1 MHAFVSVRQGQQA
14 AALPLIERRL
24 DLARRLGDPHLT
36 ARLLSVRSYAVDF
49 GGDHPAAVRD
59 AAESVTLFRQAGDR
73 REVGTMLGNLG
84 YAELSLGGLETA
96 RGHLVESLAIA
107 RELNDTY
114 GMVYE
119 TFNLGLAEY
128 LSGRPDATGDLF
140 AESFDLARRAQMKAG
155 TAYALIGLAMA
166 GSGTDPAR
174 SARLHG
180 AADSALAALGETV
193 EALEARLRNAD
204 LRRLRATLGAA
215 AFDAEYAAGQALA
228 SEEILAYALG
238 PRA

>member
-1 MHAFVSVRQGQQA
+1 
-14 AALPLIERRL
+14 
-24 DLARRLGDPHLT
+24 
-36 ARLLSVRSYAVDF
+36 
-49 GGDHPAAVRD
+49 
-59 AAESVTLFRQAGDR
+59 
-73 REVGTMLGNLG
+73 MLGNLG

-96 RGHLVESLAIA
+96 RGHLAESLAIA

-114 GMVYE
+114 GVVYE

-128 LSGRPDATGDLF
+128 LGGRLGMAGDLF

-180 AADSALAALGETV
+180 AADVALAALGETV
-193 EALEARLRNAD
+193 DSLEARLRDAS
-204 LRRLRATLGAA
+204 LRLLRAALGAA
-215 AFDAEYAAGQALA
+215 AFAAEYAAGQAQTP
-228 SEEILAYALG
+228 EEILACVLG
-238 PRA
+238 PGA